1 MSRFRDCA
9 QLLIPLN
16 WQWWVV
22 PLRESKQDACH
33 SSVWIVLMRH
43 H

>member
-1 MSRFRDCA
+1 MWRFRDRA
-9 QLLIPLN
+9 QFLIPLN
-16 WQWWVV
+16 WHRRVV